1 MKNTNPN
8 YLIGKINTLGDVAK
22 NIFYRELDSY
32 YHSNI
37 KVNYADKEQYN
48 DIKRII
54 VNMLKQHNVV
64 TDSQLEEASKKVFEK
79 IIQINNSFNELKLD
93 NVIPEE
99 NEILYELL
107 TYIESKF
114 NSREQLID
122 ILNKLTPNTM
132 YFPNINPNL
141 IYHGYFNCSRA
152 FAGVNDAGN
161 EPGSNKDRKYR
172 FNHTLEEL
180 QKELLF
186 TLIYIIDINGNK
198 ELLNYIDNNNLY
210 KSIYMNMDDPV
221 AELLYYKIREL
232 ITPEYKIAINNMIN
246 YIINTIKDNNK

>member
-79 IIQINNSFNELKLD
+79 IIQINNSFN
-93 NVIPEE
+93 
-99 NEILYELL
+99 
-107 TYIESKF
+107 
-114 NSREQLID
+114 
-122 ILNKLTPNTM
+122 
-132 YFPNINPNL
+132 
-141 IYHGYFNCSRA
+141 
-152 FAGVNDAGN
+152 
-161 EPGSNKDRKYR
+161 
-172 FNHTLEEL
+172 
-180 QKELLF
+180 
-186 TLIYIIDINGNK
+186 
-198 ELLNYIDNNNLY
+198 
-210 KSIYMNMDDPV
+210 
-221 AELLYYKIREL
+221 
-232 ITPEYKIAINNMIN
+232 
-246 YIINTIKDNNK
+246 

>member
-79 IIQINNSFNELKLD
+79 IIQINNSFNEISLNFLLK
-93 NVIPEE
+93 NV
-99 NEILYELL
+99 
-107 TYIESKF
+107 F
-114 NSREQLID
+114 N
-122 ILNKLTPNTM
+122 
-132 YFPNINPNL
+132 
-141 IYHGYFNCSRA
+141 
-152 FAGVNDAGN
+152 
-161 EPGSNKDRKYR
+161 
-172 FNHTLEEL
+172 
-180 QKELLF
+180 
-186 TLIYIIDINGNK
+186 
-198 ELLNYIDNNNLY
+198 LLNITYSLS
-210 KSIYMNMDDPV
+210 K
-221 AELLYYKIREL
+221 L
-232 ITPEYKIAINNMIN
+232 IFCCS
-246 YIINTIKDNNK
+246 KD